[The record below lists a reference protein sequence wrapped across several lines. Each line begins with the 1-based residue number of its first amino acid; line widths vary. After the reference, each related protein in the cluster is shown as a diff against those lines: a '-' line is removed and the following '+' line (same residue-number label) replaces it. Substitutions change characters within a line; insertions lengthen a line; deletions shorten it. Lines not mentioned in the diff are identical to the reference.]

1 MLKFAVSGAGT
12 WLRTGRELSGSLGKS
27 ARSRRTAAAASQMVA
42 RGHQGPVVARASVRP
57 SDRGKALAQVCL
69 PCSGIQRPP
78 ASPARRLP
86 PLVPPIPSV
95 THSLSHSFIS
105 SNLHAA
111 HPLPPPFP
119 SILLL
124 PPSIPPHF
132 FPSIPASH
140 PFQCH
145 APLLHAPVLFPS
157 PALSA
162 LPLSSLLSGF
172 GLNNFRFPAS
182 LLEQWA
188 ACLHPRPASMAVEA
202 VPWRPKCTGE
212 TAW

>member
-42 RGHQGPVVARASVRP
+42 RGHQGPVAARASVRP

-119 SILLL
+119 FSFSLL
-124 PPSIPPHF
+124 PFLLIFSLHSRLSPFSVSCSPPSCTR
-132 FPSIPASH
+132 SLSLSR
-140 PFQCH
+140 PFCSST
-145 APLLHAPVLFPS
+145 F
-157 PALSA
+157 
-162 LPLSSLLSGF
+162 LSSF
-172 GLNNFRFPAS
+172 
-182 LLEQWA
+182 WI
-188 ACLHPRPASMAVEA
+188 RPE
-202 VPWRPKCTGE
+202 
-212 TAW
+212 